1 MSDRIVIVGG
11 GAAGL
16 TAAIAAATRGAAV
29 TVLERLPR
37 VGKKILATGNGR
49 CNLTNVNL
57 AINNYHGENPA
68 FATYALEQFD
78 VDRTLGFFAELGIEP
93 RIEAGGK
100 VYPASGQASSVL
112 DVLRYELE
120 RLGVEIRCE
129 ARVKEIRRAGPG
141 FIIQIKD
148 QSQVKAGRVII
159 AAGGQAYPGLGS
171 DGSGFVLAKN
181 LGHTIVEPFPA
192 LVQLRLAA
200 GFLKQV
206 KGLKFEGV
214 VRLYTGARDG
224 RKLVGTARGEVLFA
238 EYGVSGPPILELSRA
253 AGEPLKAG
261 EKVWLRLTVLDL
273 PEGELD
279 RLLAERF
286 KSRPDKTLEFS
297 LVGLINRRLIPV
309 LCREAGIDDTVK
321 PVTKVTVSERLRLV
335 KLLRDWPLQ
344 VTGTTSWASAQVT
357 AGGVRAAE
365 VNPRTLESKLVPGIY
380 FAGEVLDID
389 GDCGGFNLQWAWS
402 SGWVAGSSAAK
413 SLNNL

>member
-1 MSDRIVIVGG
+1 MSNRIVIVGG

-16 TAAIAAATRGAAV
+16 TAAIAAATRGALV

-57 AINNYHGENPA
+57 ALTNYHGEDPA
-68 FATYALEQFD
+68 FATYALERFD
-78 VDRTLGFFAELGIEP
+78 VDRTLGFFADLGIEP
-93 RIEAGGK
+93 RIETGGK

-112 DVLRYELE
+112 DVLRYELD

-129 ARVKEIRRAGPG
+129 ARVKEIRRAESG
-141 FIIQIKD
+141 FTLQLKD
-148 QSQVKAGRVII
+148 QSQLKTSRVII
-159 AAGGQAYPGLGS
+159 ATGGQAYPGLGS
-171 DGSGFVLAKN
+171 DGSGFSLVKN

-200 GFLKQV
+200 DFLKQV
-206 KGLKFEGV
+206 KGLKFEGLA
-214 VRLYTGARDG
+214 RLLTGAKAG
-224 RKLVGTARGEVLFA
+224 GKVVGTARGEILFA
-238 EYGVSGPPILELSRA
+238 DYGVSGPPILELSRM
-253 AGEPLKAG
+253 AGERLKAG
-261 EKVWLRLTVLDL
+261 EEVWLRLTVLDL

-279 RLLAERF
+279 RLLVDRF
-286 KSRPDKTLEFS
+286 KSRPGKTLEFS
-297 LVGLINRRLIPV
+297 LVGLINKRLIPV
-309 LCREAGIDDTVK
+309 LCREAGIDDTVR
-321 PVTKVTVSERLRLV
+321 PVAKVTPPERLRLV

-357 AGGVRAAE
+357 AGGVRVAE
-365 VNPRTLESKLVPGIY
+365 VNPRTMESKLVPGLY

-402 SGWVAGSSAAK
+402 SGWVAGSSAAQG
-413 SLNNL
+413 LD

>member
-1 MSDRIVIVGG
+1 MNDRIVIVGG

-16 TAAIAAATRGAAV
+16 TAAIAAATRGAVV

-57 AINNYHGENPA
+57 AMANYHGEDSA
-68 FATYALEQFD
+68 FATYALERFD
-78 VDRTLGFFAELGIEP
+78 VDRTLGFFADLGIEP
-93 RIEAGGK
+93 RIETGGK

-112 DVLRYELE
+112 DVLRYELD

-129 ARVKEIRRAGPG
+129 AGVKEIRRAESG
-141 FIIQIKD
+141 FTLQLKD
-148 QSQVKAGRVII
+148 QSQLKAGRVII
-159 AAGGQAYPGLGS
+159 ATGGQAYPGLGS
-171 DGSGFVLAKN
+171 DGSGFTLAKN

-214 VRLYTGARDG
+214 VRLLTGAKAG
-224 RKLVGTARGEVLFA
+224 GKVVGTARGEILFA
-238 EYGVSGPPILELSRA
+238 DYGISGPPILELSRMT
-253 AGEPLKAG
+253 GERLKAG
-261 EKVWLRLTVLDL
+261 EEVWLRLTVLDL
-273 PEGELD
+273 PEVELD
-279 RLLAERF
+279 RLLVDRF
-286 KSRPDKTLEFS
+286 KSRPCKTLEFS
-297 LVGLINRRLIPV
+297 LVGLINKRLIPV
-309 LCREAGIDDTVK
+309 LCREAGIDDTVR
-321 PVTKVTVSERLRLV
+321 PVAKVTPPERLRLV
-335 KLLRDWPLQ
+335 KLLRDWRLQ

-357 AGGVRAAE
+357 AGGVRVAE
-365 VNPRTLESKLVPGIY
+365 VNPRTMESKLVPGLY

-402 SGWVAGSSAAK
+402 SGWVAGSSVIITI
-413 SLNNL
+413 